1 MYIIIV
7 LHNISS
13 VNVGVVWEADGDGG
27 CGVIARHQDVGRHR
41 REVTEGPLHH
51 LKQCSVQL
59 PVRALHLHHRLHH
72 DTVVTVH
79 LQTIDQRLRLHCP
92 SAVDPLAFVVI
103 DVDVVWVLFEASR
116 GQEVVDVIVC
126 DRSAIGVLWQGPG
139 DHDGGRADPLR
150 SEVQDNCWLWRGG
163 GGNGETMKG
172 KRWRLGEGT
181 VFRRK
186 KKKKKKRERE
196 RERERYVLLSCSPMA
211 VLLSVL
217 VTGAALFPVLT
228 LNGSTVIMYSANGSA
243 LAMVKEL
250 SSPSRVISRRSVE
263 LLLWA
268 G

>member
-27 CGVIARHQDVGRHR
+27 CGVIARHQDVRRHR

-51 LKQCSVQL
+51 LQQCPVQL

-72 DTVVTVH
+72 DTVVTIH
-79 LQTIDQRLRLHCP
+79 LQTVDQRLSLHCP

-103 DVDVVWVLFEASR
+103 DIDVVWVLFEASR
-116 GQEVVDVIVC
+116 GQEVVDMIVC

-139 DHDGGRADPLR
+139 DRDGGGADPLC

-163 GGNGETMKG
+163 GGNGETRKG

-186 KKKKKKRERE
+186 KKKKKKKRGRERE
-196 RERERYVLLSCSPMA
+196 REVCTSFLLTYGSASLSSGHRSCSVPCLDIERLYSDH
-211 VLLSVL
+211 VLCKRQCP
-217 VTGAALFPVLT
+217 GY
-228 LNGSTVIMYSANGSA
+228 GKGI
-243 LAMVKEL
+243 
-250 SSPSRVISRRSVE
+250 VISFQGDLSKVC
-263 LLLWA
+263 
-268 G
+268 